1 MSYLASPTRP
11 DDIAE
16 ETTCLAPSPLPS
28 HNFPVPLPFANPP
41 LFYLPHANM
50 DPSPV
55 KKAKQDK
62 GNLTQDDSDVIRKL
76 MVAFEKQL
84 KLKN

>member
-1 MSYLASPTRP
+1 MEPWSA
-11 DDIAE
+11 
-16 ETTCLAPSPLPS
+16 
-28 HNFPVPLPFANPP
+28 
-41 LFYLPHANM
+41 
-50 DPSPV
+50 
-55 KKAKQDK
+55 KKAKQDM

>member
-1 MSYLASPTRP
+1 VSYFASPTLS

-41 LFYLPHANM
+41 LFSLPHANM
-50 DPSPV
+50 EPWSA
-55 KKAKQDK
+55 KKAKQDM